1 MIFVPIWPKND
12 IRLEEHDFSNF
23 LFFPDR
29 LWFCGSEHFW
39 REKNIYSD
47 FWHGS
52 KRLRTPA
59 NAIKATKDEIRVA
72 LLPILVSW
80 PAKNMYV
87 VDKLQSTDYEK
98 LLQCVSSS
106 F

>member
-1 MIFVPIWPKND
+1 MKNLRQNLQINHYCGDDIENGFVVV
-12 IRLEEHDFSNF
+12 NF
-23 LFFPDR
+23 
-29 LWFCGSEHFW
+29 FW

>member
-29 LWFCGSEHFW
+29 LSVPSILLKFSDQKTGSRRVVGWHKKS
-39 REKNIYSD
+39 EKYFGFILAA
-47 FWHGS
+47 
-52 KRLRTPA
+52 KPRLRWVP
-59 NAIKATKDEIRVA
+59 EV
-72 LLPILVSW
+72 
-80 PAKNMYV
+80 YV
-87 VDKLQSTDYEK
+87 VKIYFCMKRKFLKKE
-98 LLQCVSSS
+98 